1 MRKIDTNLENVF
13 MLTDSK
19 PKQICLVEV
28 FDFPKA
34 RRYFEKRN
42 VKILKEYQFLNLF
55 CLDATLNDVY
65 DFARMPFVKYIAHS
79 SKVQSFCNVARK
91 IMGVDDIEY
100 AGDNITVA
108 IIDTGICPHLDFT
121 LGKNR
126 IKKFVD
132 FVHKQKMPYDD
143 NGHGTFVTGVLCGSG
158 IMSFGKYS
166 GFAKN
171 ADIISI
177 KALDQN
183 GEASATT
190 ILDAVEWV
198 YKNQRKYDIR
208 VVCMSF
214 GSEPLGHN
222 DPIMRG
228 AEKLWNS
235 GIVVVAAAGNSGP
248 EYYTI
253 KSPGIS
259 SKIITVGG
267 FDDNRIG
274 DTFNENFFEIA
285 PFSSRGPAF
294 SRIKPDVVAPSVDIV
309 SCGRHSDYVT
319 LSGTSVSA
327 PMIAG
332 ICALIL
338 QKYPHLKP
346 DQVKRVLLQSSKGI
360 THNRNIEG
368 MGYPVL
374 KKK

>member
-13 MLTDSK
+13 MLSK
-19 PKQICLVEV
+19 SKKNQVCLVEV
-28 FDFPKA
+28 FDFA
-34 RRYFEKRN
+34 RARKYFEKRK
-42 VKILKEYQFLNLF
+42 VKIIKEYRFLNVF
-55 CLDATLNDVY
+55 CLDATLVDVY

-100 AGDNITVA
+100 DGENICVA
-108 IIDTGICPHLDFT
+108 IIETGISPHLDFT

-126 IKKFVD
+126 IRKFID
-132 FVHKQKMPYDD
+132 FVSDKTMPYDD
-143 NGHGTFVTGVLCGSG
+143 NGHGTFVAGVLCGSG
-158 IMSFGKYS
+158 LVSFGKYG

-171 ADIISI
+171 ADIISV
-177 KALDQN
+177 KALDKN
-183 GEASATT
+183 GEATATT
-190 ILDAVEWV
+190 ILDAIEWI
-198 YKNQRKYDIR
+198 YKNHKKYDIK

-214 GSEPLGHN
+214 GSEPLGYN

-248 EYYTI
+248 DYYTI

-259 SKIITVGG
+259 SRIITVGG

-274 DTFNENFFEIA
+274 DTYNENFFEIA

-332 ICALIL
+332 ICAIIL

-346 DQVKRVLLQSSKGI
+346 DQVKKIILQCSRGI
-360 THNRNIEG
+360 THNRNLEG

-374 KKK
+374 KR